1 MNDALLN
8 LAKRYIG
15 VIEMIEKT
23 SNPIKLQA
31 LEERRADLHWEWMNA
46 LKAHGI
52 PFLNRDHA
60 TRIAIKTARDSK

>member
-23 SNPIKLQA
+23 SNPTKLQA
-31 LEERRADLHWEWMNA
+31 LEEKRADLHWEWMNA
-46 LKAHGI
+46 LKANNI
-52 PFLNRDHA
+52 SFSDRDHA
-60 TRIAIKTARDSK
+60 TRIAFKMARESK